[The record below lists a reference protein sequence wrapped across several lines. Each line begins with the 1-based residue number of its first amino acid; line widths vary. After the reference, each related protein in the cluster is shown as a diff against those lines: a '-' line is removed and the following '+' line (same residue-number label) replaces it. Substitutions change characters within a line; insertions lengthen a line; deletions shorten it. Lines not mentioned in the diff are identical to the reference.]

1 VRPDT
6 RVVPRRTAQHRC
18 LRHAHGRAC
27 PARAREDQLH
37 VHRPAAA
44 AQLRRACER
53 EPTLMGLFTGLLLL
67 PLAPLRGTIWVAERL
82 AEQAA
87 QELDDEVVVRR
98 LLAEAELAFDRGEL
112 TLAEFEQVEDELL

>member
-1 VRPDT
+1 
-6 RVVPRRTAQHRC
+6 
-18 LRHAHGRAC
+18 
-27 PARAREDQLH
+27 
-37 VHRPAAA
+37 
-44 AQLRRACER
+44 
-53 EPTLMGLFTGLLLL
+53 MGLFTGLLLL

-112 TLAEFEQVEDELL
+112 TLAEFEQVEDELLERLELARAAGGS